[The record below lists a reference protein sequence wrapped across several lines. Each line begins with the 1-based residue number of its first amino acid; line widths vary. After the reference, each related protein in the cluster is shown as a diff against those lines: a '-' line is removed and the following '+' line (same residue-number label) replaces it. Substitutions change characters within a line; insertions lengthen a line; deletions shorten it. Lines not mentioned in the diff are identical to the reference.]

1 MGVYPVKQLII
12 IRKDLGMNKGKLAA
26 QAAHASMGA
35 LLKSAYHSNVSSAS
49 DERDFDQVLIIN
61 LEDNPTVK
69 AWLEGSFAKIALAVN
84 SEEELEACRE
94 IAKNHGLRYSYI
106 VDNGTTVFNGVPT
119 PTCVGIGPAKSE
131 ILDELFS
138 HLKLY

>member
-1 MGVYPVKQLII
+1 MGVYAVKQLII

-35 LLKSAYHSNVSSAS
+35 LLKAFTDMTDDLNLDDGTFFVKG
-49 DERDFDQVLIIN
+49 FV
-61 LEDNPTVK
+61 LEDEVVNE
-69 AWLEGSFAKIALAVN
+69 WIEGSFAKVVLAVN
-84 SEEELEACRE
+84 SEAELEAVAAL
-94 IAKNHGLRYSYI
+94 AKEHNLLYSYI

-131 ILDELFS
+131 VLDALFS
-138 HLKLY
+138 NLKLY

>member
-1 MGVYPVKQLII
+1 MGLYPVKQLII

-35 LLKSAYHSNVSSAS
+35 LLSAFTDMTDDFHASDGDDFIRLYHSDN
-49 DERDFDQVLIIN
+49 EVLN
-61 LEDNPTVK
+61 E
-69 AWLEGSFAKIALAVN
+69 WLDGSFAKIALAVN
-84 SEEELEACRE
+84 SEDELKACLE
-94 IAKNHGLRYSYI
+94 LAKEHNLLYSYI

-131 ILDELFS
+131 VLDVLFN